1 MDLVLL
7 KPGNPDIVGYQDTY
21 NQGGSLMQG
30 SVNPLEDDAL
40 NGCIELLSYHY
51 SMKQQMTTDVSNSA
65 RTSGRPDLTDITCV
79 KYYDKTS
86 TLFYK
91 HCLIGKPIDDG
102 DPDNPTR
109 LFLLR
114 NAPGAD
120 DTNTIANILTIEMQ
134 NAMISSIEC
143 QSHPN
148 DMATEQFTLNFTD
161 IQWKY
166 NAQKSDAS
174 IQGVKVANWSVARN
188 RPRFDKYQ
196 P

>member
-7 KPGNPDIVGYQDTY
+7 QPGNPDIISEAGE
-21 NQGGSLMQG
+21 GGSLIEG
-30 SVNPLEDDAL
+30 TVNKVDGVDLS
-40 NGCIELLSYHY
+40 GCVELLSYHY

-86 TLFYK
+86 TAFYK
-91 HCLIGKPIDDG
+91 HCLVGKPIDSG
-102 DPDNPTR
+102 DPSKPTK

-114 NAPGAD
+114 NAPGD
-120 DTNTIANILTIEMQ
+120 DDNSTIANIMTIEMQ
-134 NAMISSIEC
+134 NVMISSIEC

-161 IQWKY
+161 IQWTY
-166 NAQKSDAS
+166 SAQKSDAS

-188 RPRFDKYQ
+188 RPLAFKQY
-196 P
+196 